1 MSADNGIYVLETSG
15 PEFRVAYSQAI
26 DNIYGKF
33 NDETS
38 RWAGDMDRMM
48 DVFGQSPVFINVEQ
62 ALDLAEELSYTYE
75 YLEDG
80 VCLIADFKN
89 MVFGQ

>member
-1 MSADNGIYVLETSG
+1 
-15 PEFRVAYSQAI
+15 
-26 DNIYGKF
+26 
-33 NDETS
+33 
-38 RWAGDMDRMM
+38 MDRMM